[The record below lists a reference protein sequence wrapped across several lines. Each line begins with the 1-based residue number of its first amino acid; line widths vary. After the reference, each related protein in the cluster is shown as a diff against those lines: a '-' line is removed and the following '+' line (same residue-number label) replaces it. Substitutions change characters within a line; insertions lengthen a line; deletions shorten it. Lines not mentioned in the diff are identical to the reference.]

1 MRRGFG
7 RLIVGALTCV
17 AVVSGVSTAAH
28 ATAGADL
35 AVSAAF
41 VGQGTPKVA
50 VGETITY
57 TITLTNLGPDASAD
71 TFLVPQNP
79 DAFNLDSMTCSDPT
93 FCSAPGG
100 ALASGATVTAT
111 IVDVVCCFPVGAS
124 RKVSAGAT
132 AVSSNDP
139 DLTNNTASVPT
150 KIVGPHGFSF
160 P

>member
-1 MRRGFG
+1 MRPHLA
-7 RLIVGALTCV
+7 RLVVVVATCA
-17 AVVSGVSTAAH
+17 AVVSGGGAAH
-28 ATAGADL
+28 ATPGADL
-35 AVSAAF
+35 AVSTAF

-50 VGETITY
+50 VGETVTY
-57 TITLTNLGPDASAD
+57 TITLTNLGPDVSAG

-79 DAFNLDSMTCSDPT
+79 DAFNLDSMTCSDST

-160 P
+160 A

>member
-1 MRRGFG
+1 MRPHLAR
-7 RLIVGALTCV
+7 ITAVAVTCV
-17 AVVSGVSTAAH
+17 AVVSGGGAAH
-28 ATAGADL
+28 ASAGADL
-35 AVSAAF
+35 DVTAAA

-50 VGETITY
+50 VGQTITY

-71 TFLVPQNP
+71 TYLIAQNP
-79 DAFNLDSMTCSDPT
+79 DAFNLVSMTCSDPT

-139 DLTNNTASVPT
+139 NLDNNAASVPT
-150 KIVGPHGFSF
+150 KIVGSHGFSF

>member
-1 MRRGFG
+1 M
-7 RLIVGALTCV
+7 
-17 AVVSGVSTAAH
+17 
-28 ATAGADL
+28 
-35 AVSAAF
+35 
-41 VGQGTPKVA
+41 
-50 VGETITY
+50 
-57 TITLTNLGPDASAD
+57 PDAGLHVFPTDVASSHFP
-71 TFLVPQNP
+71 FLENP
-79 DAFNLDSMTCSDPT
+79 DAFNVDSMTCNDPT